1 MAQSRHPESLWA
13 LGGKGGDRIKM
24 INGALHSLGA
34 QEWARGETGF
44 LLAPLDGASAPA
56 AREGGAPETRTV
68 RRLLQRTSLSF
79 RFCLCFTVDRGT
91 LFRFVFAYFL
101 GGGRQRERERG
112 KNKQTIHCKLWLP
125 YCNRSRP
132 TFYPPRPSPTTLHQP
147 IDRFNPASV
156 VAGSK

>member
-1 MAQSRHPESLWA
+1 MAQCRHPESLWA

-79 RFCLCFTVDRGT
+79 RFCLASQSIVVHCFV
-91 LFRFVFAYFL
+91 LFLLTSWVEED
-101 GGGRQRERERG
+101 RERERG
-112 KNKQTIHCKLWLP
+112 KNKQTIHCKPQLP
-125 YCNRSRP
+125 YCNRSVP
-132 TFYPPRPSPTTLHQP
+132 TFYPPRPSPTTPRQS